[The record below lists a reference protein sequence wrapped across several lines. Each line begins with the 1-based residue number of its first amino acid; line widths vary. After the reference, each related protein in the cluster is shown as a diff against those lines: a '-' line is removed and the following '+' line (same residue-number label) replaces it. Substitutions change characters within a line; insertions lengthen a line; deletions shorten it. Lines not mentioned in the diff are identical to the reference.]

1 MMRSVLTTAALTG
14 AFCAVFA
21 VGIDWVSEMLE
32 RPQIFGVSF
41 VSGFL
46 GSLFAQT
53 IMGRWREAGK

>member
-1 MMRSVLTTAALTG
+1 MIRAILLTAFLTG

-21 VGIDWVSEMLE
+21 VGIDYVTDMLTA
-32 RPQIFGVSF
+32 RTVASVSF

-53 IMGRWREAGK
+53 VMGRWKEN